1 MDRVIKGKSRQFS
14 PFFLSGKDQLSPIYK
29 RSLRKRAP
37 HFSPPLTRSVEYLR
51 KSVPLIDPKPALGI
65 GFGALADIHLSQR
78 DLKPL
83 TSRSITKRK
92 SNISPGKKGIQVVN
106 LPGPATPLPDAPT
119 VKSKLTSI
127 SLSRSFLKLPGTYKR
142 YYPGRYCRKHGDNAI
157 LRSSPEPCTTDRA
170 PSTSLFHN
178 LSIRAK
184 CQE

>member
-1 MDRVIKGKSRQFS
+1 MDRVIRGKSRQLS
-14 PFFLSGKDQLSPIYK
+14 PFFLSGKGQLSPIYK

-37 HFSPPLTRSVEYLR
+37 HFNPPLTRSVEYLR

-65 GFGALADIHLSQR
+65 GFGALADIQR

-83 TSRSITKRK
+83 TSRRITKRK
-92 SNISPGKKGIQVVN
+92 SNISPIKKGLQVVN

-119 VKSKLTSI
+119 VKSQLTSI

-142 YYPGRYCRKHGDNAI
+142 YFPGRYSRRHGDSAI
-157 LRSSPEPCTTDRA
+157 LRSSPEPCATDRA
-170 PSTSLFHN
+170 PNTSLFHN